1 MLQSWTKF
9 SSFLRVQDCSRS
21 VVKFS
26 VLLLALEIFSSVVIC
41 LTSCTIPRIPGARY
55 IRCPL
60 VHTRNHRLEETR
72 ERNLSHPVLELTWS
86 QKYWNAH
93 NCNAYSELAILPQPR
108 QRPLSFWSKS
118 QSYVFLGSTIR
129 DQLHAHSVNA
139 HTVPSSTSMHIELEK
154 SPTSPE
160 SPLWAR
166 QDGHSTFLQSS
177 MDSGQH
183 WILTLVH
190 IISSYWRNPYHDSES
205 RPVWFTTIQPCIR
218 W

>member
-1 MLQSWTKF
+1 M
-9 SSFLRVQDCSRS
+9 
-21 VVKFS
+21 
-26 VLLLALEIFSSVVIC
+26 IC

-55 IRCPL
+55 LRFPL

-72 ERNLSHPVLELTWS
+72 ERNLSHTVIELTWS

-139 HTVPSSTSMHIELEK
+139 HTVPSSTSMHIEK

-166 QDGHSTFLQSS
+166 QDGSRLEETNSRL
-177 MDSGQH
+177 
-183 WILTLVH
+183 
-190 IISSYWRNPYHDSES
+190 SSYLSPVIYGFSLALNPDPCPHNILPLAKSS
-205 RPVWFTTIQPCIR
+205 PRPRVSASHAASVIYNNTAMYPMIGNFISNSSASKYSGWLE
-218 W
+218 